1 MSIDQSK
8 IRNFCIIAHID
19 HGKSTLADR
28 IIEKTGTLTSR
39 EMQAQ
44 VLDNM
49 DLERERGIT
58 IKSQAVRIIYQAKDG
73 EEYIFNLID
82 TPGHV
87 DFNYEV
93 SRSLAACD
101 GAILVVDAAQ
111 GVEAQTLA
119 NVYLALDHDLDVL
132 PVINKIDLPS
142 ARPEE
147 VAQEIED
154 VIGIEAMDAPRIS
167 AKTGLNIEEVLEQ
180 IVTKIPAPAGDPKAP
195 LKALIFDALYDS
207 YKGVIVF
214 CRIKEGTVKVGT
226 KIKMM
231 ATGAEDLVT
240 EVGYFGAG
248 QFIPC
253 DELSAGMVGYIT
265 ASIKNVKDTRVG
277 DTITDAAEPIT
288 PEKQAEIERWLASQ
302 PKHQP
307 ADSVTEK
314 RSNLLIV
321 FAESLESWVLEKKV
335 DGKEITPCLNRL
347 LKEKST
353 LYAPNVLTQVK
364 GGRSIDAQLMICSG
378 LLPLMSGT
386 YSSLYYDNTFY
397 TLQKAMRWLK
407 HSRSYLLTIDKV
419 STWNQGAV
427 ARSFG
432 TDTIISYHDFKMTEA
447 FGTHKRIG
455 DASFFKQCREKIE
468 RGEVWKPGE
477 SVYMQFVTYSGHAPF
492 KLPNH
497 LRTITFP
504 ASIPEKAADYMTTAH
519 YTDKA
524 IGDFV
529 AYLKTLPQYK
539 ETIVVIV
546 GDHEGLASYRQELVG
561 NPACRG
567 LVSDKQLTPFIV
579 LNSPVGMRYDKF
591 MGQIDI
597 YPTLLNLMQLDAYR
611 WHGLGQSILDP
622 RKQGVAVGSV
632 MNVEGTGS
640 DKEVERLKEAHTVS
654 DYMLRYDW
662 LKRLD

>member
-1 MSIDQSK
+1 MRQQLWDKTAIIFAVGIFLTFVAFDVIWCMDTTFASFSFFETYATK
-8 IRNFCIIAHID
+8 IIA
-19 HGKSTLADR
+19 TLALA
-28 IIEKTGTLTSR
+28 GVYALTR
-39 EMQAQ
+39 CRWAQ
-44 VLDNM
+44 
-49 DLERERGIT
+49 I
-58 IKSQAVRIIYQAKDG
+58 
-73 EEYIFNLID
+73 
-82 TPGHV
+82 
-87 DFNYEV
+87 
-93 SRSLAACD
+93 
-101 GAILVVDAAQ
+101 VVM
-111 GVEAQTLA
+111 
-119 NVYLALDHDLDVL
+119 ALLDVL
-132 PVINKIDLPS
+132 LVANLMYFRTYYSAIPASSYLEAGNLADFKASVTDSLRWADIVLPLITIATAVMAFRYKTTKRQPLTAVLKWWAAPLAGFALLLTGVNLCKGGFHKSLRSVRQS
-142 ARPEE
+142 AYLCS
-147 VAQEIED
+147 A
-154 VIGIEAMDAPRIS
+154 DAP
-167 AKTGLNIEEVLEQ
+167 
-180 IVTKIPAPAGDPKAP
+180 
-195 LKALIFDALYDS
+195 IFSVFGCIWYD
-207 YKGVIVF
+207 
-214 CRIKEGTVKVGT
+214 
-226 KIKMM
+226 
-231 ATGAEDLVT
+231 
-240 EVGYFGAG
+240 
-248 QFIPC
+248 
-253 DELSAGMVGYIT
+253 
-265 ASIKNVKDTRVG
+265 
-277 DTITDAAEPIT
+277 ITDAAEPIT
-288 PEKQAEIERWLASQ
+288 PEKQAEIERWLTSQ
-302 PKHQP
+302 PEHQP

-397 TLQKAMRWLK
+397 TLQKAMRGLK

-455 DASFFKQCREKIE
+455 DASFFQQCREKIE
-468 RGEVWKPGE
+468 RGEVWKLGE

-492 KLPNH
+492 KLPDH

>member
-1 MSIDQSK
+1 MRQQLWDKTAIIFAVGIFLTFVAFDVIWCMDTTFASFSFFETYATK
-8 IRNFCIIAHID
+8 IIA
-19 HGKSTLADR
+19 TLALA
-28 IIEKTGTLTSR
+28 GVYALTR
-39 EMQAQ
+39 CRWAQ
-44 VLDNM
+44 
-49 DLERERGIT
+49 I
-58 IKSQAVRIIYQAKDG
+58 
-73 EEYIFNLID
+73 
-82 TPGHV
+82 
-87 DFNYEV
+87 
-93 SRSLAACD
+93 
-101 GAILVVDAAQ
+101 VVM
-111 GVEAQTLA
+111 
-119 NVYLALDHDLDVL
+119 ALLDVL
-132 PVINKIDLPS
+132 LVANLMYFRTYYSAIPASSYLEAGNLADFKASVTDSLRWADIVLPLITIATAVMAFRYKTTKRQPLTAVLKWWAAPLAGFALLLTGINLCKGGFHKSLRSVRQS
-142 ARPEE
+142 AYLCS
-147 VAQEIED
+147 A
-154 VIGIEAMDAPRIS
+154 DAP
-167 AKTGLNIEEVLEQ
+167 
-180 IVTKIPAPAGDPKAP
+180 
-195 LKALIFDALYDS
+195 IFSVFGCIWYD
-207 YKGVIVF
+207 
-214 CRIKEGTVKVGT
+214 
-226 KIKMM
+226 
-231 ATGAEDLVT
+231 
-240 EVGYFGAG
+240 
-248 QFIPC
+248 
-253 DELSAGMVGYIT
+253 
-265 ASIKNVKDTRVG
+265 
-277 DTITDAAEPIT
+277 ITDAAEPIT

-335 DGKEITPCLNRL
+335 DGNEITPCLNRL

-364 GGRSIDAQLMICSG
+364 GGCSIDAQLMICSG

-397 TLQKAMRWLK
+397 TLQKAMRGLK

-455 DASFFKQCREKIE
+455 DASFFQQCREKIE

-492 KLPNH
+492 KLPDH

>member
-1 MSIDQSK
+1 MRQQLWDKTAIIFAVGIFLTFVAFDVIWCMDTTFASFSFFETYATK
-8 IRNFCIIAHID
+8 IIA
-19 HGKSTLADR
+19 TLALV
-28 IIEKTGTLTSR
+28 GVYVLTRSR
-39 EMQAQ
+39 WAQ
-44 VLDNM
+44 
-49 DLERERGIT
+49 I
-58 IKSQAVRIIYQAKDG
+58 
-73 EEYIFNLID
+73 
-82 TPGHV
+82 
-87 DFNYEV
+87 
-93 SRSLAACD
+93 
-101 GAILVVDAAQ
+101 VVM
-111 GVEAQTLA
+111 
-119 NVYLALDHDLDVL
+119 ALLDVL
-132 PVINKIDLPS
+132 LVANLMYFRTYYS
-142 ARPEE
+142 AIP
-147 VAQEIED
+147 ASSYL
-154 VIGIEAMDAPRIS
+154 EAGNLADFKASVTDSLRWADIVLLLISIATAVMAFRYKTTKRQPLTAVLKWWAAPLAGFALLLTGVNLCKGGFHKSLRSVRQSAYLCSADAP
-167 AKTGLNIEEVLEQ
+167 
-180 IVTKIPAPAGDPKAP
+180 
-195 LKALIFDALYDS
+195 IFSVFGCIWYD
-207 YKGVIVF
+207 
-214 CRIKEGTVKVGT
+214 
-226 KIKMM
+226 
-231 ATGAEDLVT
+231 
-240 EVGYFGAG
+240 
-248 QFIPC
+248 
-253 DELSAGMVGYIT
+253 
-265 ASIKNVKDTRVG
+265 
-277 DTITDAAEPIT
+277 ITDAAEPIT

-321 FAESLESWVLEKKV
+321 FAESLESWVLEKEV

-397 TLQKAMRWLK
+397 TLQKAMRGLK

-455 DASFFKQCREKIE
+455 DASFFQQCREKIE

-492 KLPNH
+492 KLPDH

-591 MGQIDI
+591 LGQIDI
-597 YPTLLNLMQLDAYR
+597 YPTLLDLMQLDAYR

>member
-1 MSIDQSK
+1 MRQQLWDKTAIIFAVGIFLTFVAFDVIWCMDTTFASFSFFETYATK
-8 IRNFCIIAHID
+8 IIA
-19 HGKSTLADR
+19 TLALA
-28 IIEKTGTLTSR
+28 GVYALTR
-39 EMQAQ
+39 CRWAQ
-44 VLDNM
+44 
-49 DLERERGIT
+49 I
-58 IKSQAVRIIYQAKDG
+58 
-73 EEYIFNLID
+73 
-82 TPGHV
+82 
-87 DFNYEV
+87 
-93 SRSLAACD
+93 
-101 GAILVVDAAQ
+101 VVM
-111 GVEAQTLA
+111 
-119 NVYLALDHDLDVL
+119 ALLDVL
-132 PVINKIDLPS
+132 MVANLMYFRTYYSAIPASSYLEAGNLADFKASVTDSLRWADIVLPLITIATAVIAFRYKTTKRQPLTAVLKWWAAPLAGFALLLTGVNLCKGGFHKSLRSVRQS
-142 ARPEE
+142 AYLCS
-147 VAQEIED
+147 A
-154 VIGIEAMDAPRIS
+154 DAP
-167 AKTGLNIEEVLEQ
+167 
-180 IVTKIPAPAGDPKAP
+180 
-195 LKALIFDALYDS
+195 IFSIFGCIWYD
-207 YKGVIVF
+207 
-214 CRIKEGTVKVGT
+214 
-226 KIKMM
+226 
-231 ATGAEDLVT
+231 
-240 EVGYFGAG
+240 
-248 QFIPC
+248 
-253 DELSAGMVGYIT
+253 
-265 ASIKNVKDTRVG
+265 
-277 DTITDAAEPIT
+277 ITDAAEPIT

-321 FAESLESWVLEKKV
+321 FAESLESWVLEKEV

-397 TLQKAMRWLK
+397 TLQKAMRGLK

-455 DASFFKQCREKIE
+455 DASFFQQCREKIE

-492 KLPNH
+492 KLPDH
-497 LRTITFP
+497 LRSITFP

>member
-1 MSIDQSK
+1 MRQQLWDKTAIIFAVGIFLTFVAFDVIWCMDTTFASFSFFETYATK
-8 IRNFCIIAHID
+8 IIA
-19 HGKSTLADR
+19 TLALA
-28 IIEKTGTLTSR
+28 GVYALTR
-39 EMQAQ
+39 CRWAQ
-44 VLDNM
+44 
-49 DLERERGIT
+49 I
-58 IKSQAVRIIYQAKDG
+58 
-73 EEYIFNLID
+73 
-82 TPGHV
+82 
-87 DFNYEV
+87 
-93 SRSLAACD
+93 
-101 GAILVVDAAQ
+101 VVM
-111 GVEAQTLA
+111 
-119 NVYLALDHDLDVL
+119 ALLDVL
-132 PVINKIDLPS
+132 LVANLMYFRTYYS
-142 ARPEE
+142 AIP
-147 VAQEIED
+147 ASSYL
-154 VIGIEAMDAPRIS
+154 EAGNLADFKASVTDSLRWADIVLSLITIATAVMAFRYKTTKRQPLTAVLKWWAAPLAGFALLLTGVNLCKGGFHKSLRSVRQSAYLCSADAP
-167 AKTGLNIEEVLEQ
+167 
-180 IVTKIPAPAGDPKAP
+180 
-195 LKALIFDALYDS
+195 IFSVFGCIWYD
-207 YKGVIVF
+207 
-214 CRIKEGTVKVGT
+214 
-226 KIKMM
+226 
-231 ATGAEDLVT
+231 
-240 EVGYFGAG
+240 
-248 QFIPC
+248 
-253 DELSAGMVGYIT
+253 
-265 ASIKNVKDTRVG
+265 
-277 DTITDAAEPIT
+277 ITDAAEPIT

-397 TLQKAMRWLK
+397 TLQKAMRGLK

-455 DASFFKQCREKIE
+455 DASFFQQCREKIE

-492 KLPNH
+492 KLPDH
-497 LRTITFP
+497 LRTITLP

-546 GDHEGLASYRQELVG
+546 GDHEGLASYRQELVD

>member
-1 MSIDQSK
+1 MDTTFASFSFFETYATK
-8 IRNFCIIAHID
+8 IIA
-19 HGKSTLADR
+19 TLALA
-28 IIEKTGTLTSR
+28 GVYALTR
-39 EMQAQ
+39 CRWAQ
-44 VLDNM
+44 
-49 DLERERGIT
+49 I
-58 IKSQAVRIIYQAKDG
+58 
-73 EEYIFNLID
+73 
-82 TPGHV
+82 
-87 DFNYEV
+87 
-93 SRSLAACD
+93 
-101 GAILVVDAAQ
+101 VVM
-111 GVEAQTLA
+111 
-119 NVYLALDHDLDVL
+119 ALLDVL
-132 PVINKIDLPS
+132 LVANLMYFRTYYSAIPASSYLEAGNLADFKASVTDSLRWADIVLPLITIATAVMAFRYKTTKRQPLTAVLKWWAAPLAGFALLLTGVNLCKGGFHKSLRSVRQS
-142 ARPEE
+142 AYLCS
-147 VAQEIED
+147 A
-154 VIGIEAMDAPRIS
+154 DAP
-167 AKTGLNIEEVLEQ
+167 
-180 IVTKIPAPAGDPKAP
+180 
-195 LKALIFDALYDS
+195 IFSVFGCIWYD
-207 YKGVIVF
+207 
-214 CRIKEGTVKVGT
+214 
-226 KIKMM
+226 
-231 ATGAEDLVT
+231 
-240 EVGYFGAG
+240 
-248 QFIPC
+248 
-253 DELSAGMVGYIT
+253 
-265 ASIKNVKDTRVG
+265 
-277 DTITDAAEPIT
+277 ITDAAEPIT

-397 TLQKAMRWLK
+397 TLQKAMRGLK

-455 DASFFKQCREKIE
+455 DASFFQQCREKIE

-492 KLPNH
+492 KLPDH

-504 ASIPEKAADYMTTAH
+504 ASIPKKAADYMTTAH

>member
-1 MSIDQSK
+1 MRQQLWDKTSIVFAVGIFLTFVAFDVIWCMDTTFASFSFFETYATK
-8 IRNFCIIAHID
+8 IIA
-19 HGKSTLADR
+19 TLALV
-28 IIEKTGTLTSR
+28 GVYVLTRSR
-39 EMQAQ
+39 WAQ
-44 VLDNM
+44 
-49 DLERERGIT
+49 I
-58 IKSQAVRIIYQAKDG
+58 
-73 EEYIFNLID
+73 
-82 TPGHV
+82 
-87 DFNYEV
+87 
-93 SRSLAACD
+93 
-101 GAILVVDAAQ
+101 VVM
-111 GVEAQTLA
+111 
-119 NVYLALDHDLDVL
+119 ALLDVL
-132 PVINKIDLPS
+132 LVANLMYFRTYYSAIPASSYLEAGNLADFKASVTDSLRWADIVLPLMAFRSKATKRQPLAAVLKWWAAPLAGFALLLTGVNLCKGGFHKSLRSVRQS
-142 ARPEE
+142 AYLCS
-147 VAQEIED
+147 A
-154 VIGIEAMDAPRIS
+154 DAP
-167 AKTGLNIEEVLEQ
+167 
-180 IVTKIPAPAGDPKAP
+180 
-195 LKALIFDALYDS
+195 IFSVFGCIWYD
-207 YKGVIVF
+207 
-214 CRIKEGTVKVGT
+214 
-226 KIKMM
+226 
-231 ATGAEDLVT
+231 
-240 EVGYFGAG
+240 
-248 QFIPC
+248 
-253 DELSAGMVGYIT
+253 
-265 ASIKNVKDTRVG
+265 
-277 DTITDAAEPIT
+277 ITDAAEPIT
-288 PEKQAEIERWLASQ
+288 PEKQAEIEQWLASQ

-321 FAESLESWVLEKKV
+321 FAESLESWVLEKEV

-397 TLQKAMRWLK
+397 TLQKAMRGLK

-455 DASFFKQCREKIE
+455 DASFFQQCREKIE

-492 KLPNH
+492 KLPDH

-597 YPTLLNLMQLDAYR
+597 YPTLLNLMQLDTYR
-611 WHGLGQSILDP
+611 WHGLGQSILDQ

>member
-1 MSIDQSK
+1 MRQQLWDKTAIIFAVGIFLTFVAFDVIWCMDTTFASFSFFETYATK
-8 IRNFCIIAHID
+8 IIA
-19 HGKSTLADR
+19 TLALA
-28 IIEKTGTLTSR
+28 GVYALTR
-39 EMQAQ
+39 CRWAQ
-44 VLDNM
+44 
-49 DLERERGIT
+49 I
-58 IKSQAVRIIYQAKDG
+58 
-73 EEYIFNLID
+73 
-82 TPGHV
+82 
-87 DFNYEV
+87 
-93 SRSLAACD
+93 
-101 GAILVVDAAQ
+101 VVM
-111 GVEAQTLA
+111 
-119 NVYLALDHDLDVL
+119 ALLDVL
-132 PVINKIDLPS
+132 LVANLMYFRTYYSAIPASSYLEAGNLADFKASVTDSLRWADIVLPLITIATAVMAFRYKTTKRQPLTAVLKWWAAPLAGFALLLTGVNLCKGGFHKSLHSVRQS
-142 ARPEE
+142 AYLCS
-147 VAQEIED
+147 A
-154 VIGIEAMDAPRIS
+154 DAP
-167 AKTGLNIEEVLEQ
+167 
-180 IVTKIPAPAGDPKAP
+180 
-195 LKALIFDALYDS
+195 IFSVFGCIWYD
-207 YKGVIVF
+207 
-214 CRIKEGTVKVGT
+214 
-226 KIKMM
+226 
-231 ATGAEDLVT
+231 
-240 EVGYFGAG
+240 
-248 QFIPC
+248 
-253 DELSAGMVGYIT
+253 
-265 ASIKNVKDTRVG
+265 
-277 DTITDAAEPIT
+277 ITDAAEPIT
-288 PEKQAEIERWLASQ
+288 PEKQAEIERWMASQ

-397 TLQKAMRWLK
+397 TLQKAMRGLK

-455 DASFFKQCREKIE
+455 DASFFQQCREKIE

-492 KLPNH
+492 KLPDH

>member
-1 MSIDQSK
+1 MRQQLWDKTAIIFAVGIFLTFVAFDVIWCMDTTFASFSFFETYATK
-8 IRNFCIIAHID
+8 IIA
-19 HGKSTLADR
+19 TLALA
-28 IIEKTGTLTSR
+28 GVYALTR
-39 EMQAQ
+39 CRWAQ
-44 VLDNM
+44 
-49 DLERERGIT
+49 I
-58 IKSQAVRIIYQAKDG
+58 
-73 EEYIFNLID
+73 
-82 TPGHV
+82 
-87 DFNYEV
+87 
-93 SRSLAACD
+93 
-101 GAILVVDAAQ
+101 VVM
-111 GVEAQTLA
+111 
-119 NVYLALDHDLDVL
+119 ALLDVL
-132 PVINKIDLPS
+132 LVANLMYFRTYYSAIPASSYLEAGNLADFKASVTDSLRWADIVLPLITIATAVTAFRSKTTKRQPLTAVLKWWAAPLAGFALLLTGVNLCKGGFHKSLRSVRQS
-142 ARPEE
+142 AYLCS
-147 VAQEIED
+147 A
-154 VIGIEAMDAPRIS
+154 DAP
-167 AKTGLNIEEVLEQ
+167 
-180 IVTKIPAPAGDPKAP
+180 
-195 LKALIFDALYDS
+195 IFSVFGCIWYD
-207 YKGVIVF
+207 
-214 CRIKEGTVKVGT
+214 
-226 KIKMM
+226 
-231 ATGAEDLVT
+231 
-240 EVGYFGAG
+240 
-248 QFIPC
+248 
-253 DELSAGMVGYIT
+253 
-265 ASIKNVKDTRVG
+265 
-277 DTITDAAEPIT
+277 ITDAAEPIT

-397 TLQKAMRWLK
+397 TLQKAMRGLK

-455 DASFFKQCREKIE
+455 DASFFQQCREKIE

-492 KLPNH
+492 KLPDH

>member
-1 MSIDQSK
+1 MRQQLWDKTAIIFAVGIFLTFVAFDVIWCMDTTFASFSFFETYATK
-8 IRNFCIIAHID
+8 IIA
-19 HGKSTLADR
+19 TLALA
-28 IIEKTGTLTSR
+28 GVYALTR
-39 EMQAQ
+39 CRWAQ
-44 VLDNM
+44 
-49 DLERERGIT
+49 I
-58 IKSQAVRIIYQAKDG
+58 
-73 EEYIFNLID
+73 
-82 TPGHV
+82 
-87 DFNYEV
+87 
-93 SRSLAACD
+93 
-101 GAILVVDAAQ
+101 VVM
-111 GVEAQTLA
+111 
-119 NVYLALDHDLDVL
+119 ALLDVL
-132 PVINKIDLPS
+132 LVANLMYFRTYYSAIPASSYLEAGNLADFKASVTDSLRWADIVLPLITIATAVMAFRYKTTKRQPLTAVLKWWAAPLAGFALLLTGVNLCKGGFHKSLRSVRQS
-142 ARPEE
+142 AYLCS
-147 VAQEIED
+147 A
-154 VIGIEAMDAPRIS
+154 DAP
-167 AKTGLNIEEVLEQ
+167 
-180 IVTKIPAPAGDPKAP
+180 
-195 LKALIFDALYDS
+195 IFSVFGCIWYD
-207 YKGVIVF
+207 
-214 CRIKEGTVKVGT
+214 
-226 KIKMM
+226 
-231 ATGAEDLVT
+231 
-240 EVGYFGAG
+240 
-248 QFIPC
+248 
-253 DELSAGMVGYIT
+253 
-265 ASIKNVKDTRVG
+265 
-277 DTITDAAEPIT
+277 ITDAAEPIT
-288 PEKQAEIERWLASQ
+288 PEKQVEIERWLASQ

-321 FAESLESWVLEKKV
+321 FAESLESWVLDKKV

-397 TLQKAMRWLK
+397 TLQKAMRGLK

-455 DASFFKQCREKIE
+455 DASFFQQCREKIE

-492 KLPNH
+492 KLPDH

-546 GDHEGLASYRQELVG
+546 GDHEGLASFRQELVG

-640 DKEVERLKEAHTVS
+640 DKEVERLKEAHSVS

>member
-1 MSIDQSK
+1 MRQQLWDKTAIIFAVGIFLTFVAFDVIWCMDTTFASFSFFETYATK
-8 IRNFCIIAHID
+8 IIA
-19 HGKSTLADR
+19 TLALA
-28 IIEKTGTLTSR
+28 GVYALTR
-39 EMQAQ
+39 CRWAQ
-44 VLDNM
+44 
-49 DLERERGIT
+49 I
-58 IKSQAVRIIYQAKDG
+58 
-73 EEYIFNLID
+73 
-82 TPGHV
+82 
-87 DFNYEV
+87 
-93 SRSLAACD
+93 
-101 GAILVVDAAQ
+101 VVM
-111 GVEAQTLA
+111 
-119 NVYLALDHDLDVL
+119 ALLDVL
-132 PVINKIDLPS
+132 LVANLMYFRTYYSAIPASSYLEAGNLADFKASVTDSLRWADIVLPLITIATAVMAFRYKTTKRQPLTAVLKWWAAPLAGFALLLTGVNLCKGGFHKSLRSVRQS
-142 ARPEE
+142 AYLCS
-147 VAQEIED
+147 A
-154 VIGIEAMDAPRIS
+154 DAP
-167 AKTGLNIEEVLEQ
+167 
-180 IVTKIPAPAGDPKAP
+180 
-195 LKALIFDALYDS
+195 IFSVFGCIWYD
-207 YKGVIVF
+207 
-214 CRIKEGTVKVGT
+214 
-226 KIKMM
+226 
-231 ATGAEDLVT
+231 
-240 EVGYFGAG
+240 
-248 QFIPC
+248 
-253 DELSAGMVGYIT
+253 
-265 ASIKNVKDTRVG
+265 
-277 DTITDAAEPIT
+277 ITDAAEPIT

-307 ADSVTEK
+307 ANSVTEK

-397 TLQKAMRWLK
+397 TLQKAMRGLK

-455 DASFFKQCREKIE
+455 DASFFQQCREKIE

-492 KLPNH
+492 KLPDH

-567 LVSDKQLTPFIV
+567 LMSDKQLTPFIV

>member
-1 MSIDQSK
+1 MRQQLWDKTSIVFAVGIFLTFVAFDVIWCMDTTFASFSFFETYATK
-8 IRNFCIIAHID
+8 IIA
-19 HGKSTLADR
+19 TLALA
-28 IIEKTGTLTSR
+28 GVYALTR
-39 EMQAQ
+39 CRWAQ
-44 VLDNM
+44 
-49 DLERERGIT
+49 I
-58 IKSQAVRIIYQAKDG
+58 
-73 EEYIFNLID
+73 
-82 TPGHV
+82 
-87 DFNYEV
+87 
-93 SRSLAACD
+93 
-101 GAILVVDAAQ
+101 VVM
-111 GVEAQTLA
+111 
-119 NVYLALDHDLDVL
+119 ALLDVL
-132 PVINKIDLPS
+132 LVANLMYFRTYYS
-142 ARPEE
+142 AIP
-147 VAQEIED
+147 ASSYL
-154 VIGIEAMDAPRIS
+154 EAGNLADFKASVTDSLRWADIVLLLISIATAVMAFRYKTTKRQPLTAVLKWWAAPLAGFALLLTGVNLCKGGFHKSLRSVRQSAYLCSADAP
-167 AKTGLNIEEVLEQ
+167 
-180 IVTKIPAPAGDPKAP
+180 
-195 LKALIFDALYDS
+195 IFSVFGCIWYD
-207 YKGVIVF
+207 
-214 CRIKEGTVKVGT
+214 
-226 KIKMM
+226 
-231 ATGAEDLVT
+231 
-240 EVGYFGAG
+240 
-248 QFIPC
+248 
-253 DELSAGMVGYIT
+253 
-265 ASIKNVKDTRVG
+265 
-277 DTITDAAEPIT
+277 ITDAAEPIT

-397 TLQKAMRWLK
+397 TLQKAMRGLK

-455 DASFFKQCREKIE
+455 DASFFQQCREKIE

-492 KLPNH
+492 KLPDH

-561 NPACRG
+561 NPACHG

-640 DKEVERLKEAHTVS
+640 DKEVERLKEAHSVS

>member
-1 MSIDQSK
+1 MRQQLWDKTAIIFAVGIFLTFVAFDVIWCMDTTFASFSFFETYATK
-8 IRNFCIIAHID
+8 IIA
-19 HGKSTLADR
+19 TLALA
-28 IIEKTGTLTSR
+28 GVYALTR
-39 EMQAQ
+39 CRWAQ
-44 VLDNM
+44 
-49 DLERERGIT
+49 I
-58 IKSQAVRIIYQAKDG
+58 
-73 EEYIFNLID
+73 
-82 TPGHV
+82 
-87 DFNYEV
+87 
-93 SRSLAACD
+93 
-101 GAILVVDAAQ
+101 VVM
-111 GVEAQTLA
+111 
-119 NVYLALDHDLDVL
+119 ALLDVL
-132 PVINKIDLPS
+132 LVANLMYFRTYYSAIPASSYLEAGNLADFKASVTDSLRWADIVLPLITIATAVMAFRYKTTKRQPLTAVLKWWAAPLAGFALLLTGVNLCKGGFHKSLRSVRQS
-142 ARPEE
+142 AYLCS
-147 VAQEIED
+147 A
-154 VIGIEAMDAPRIS
+154 DAP
-167 AKTGLNIEEVLEQ
+167 
-180 IVTKIPAPAGDPKAP
+180 
-195 LKALIFDALYDS
+195 IFSVFGCIWYD
-207 YKGVIVF
+207 
-214 CRIKEGTVKVGT
+214 
-226 KIKMM
+226 
-231 ATGAEDLVT
+231 
-240 EVGYFGAG
+240 
-248 QFIPC
+248 
-253 DELSAGMVGYIT
+253 
-265 ASIKNVKDTRVG
+265 
-277 DTITDAAEPIT
+277 ITDAAEPIT

-397 TLQKAMRWLK
+397 TLQKAMRGLK

-455 DASFFKQCREKIE
+455 DASFFQQCREKIE

-492 KLPNH
+492 KLPDH

-504 ASIPEKAADYMTTAH
+504 ASIPEKATDYMTTAH

>member
-1 MSIDQSK
+1 MRQQLWDKTAIIFAVGIFLTFVAFDVIWCMDTTFASFSFFETYATK
-8 IRNFCIIAHID
+8 IIA
-19 HGKSTLADR
+19 TLALA
-28 IIEKTGTLTSR
+28 GVYALTR
-39 EMQAQ
+39 CRWAQ
-44 VLDNM
+44 
-49 DLERERGIT
+49 I
-58 IKSQAVRIIYQAKDG
+58 
-73 EEYIFNLID
+73 
-82 TPGHV
+82 
-87 DFNYEV
+87 
-93 SRSLAACD
+93 
-101 GAILVVDAAQ
+101 VVM
-111 GVEAQTLA
+111 
-119 NVYLALDHDLDVL
+119 ALLDVL
-132 PVINKIDLPS
+132 LVANLMYFRTYYSAIPASSYLEAGNLADFKASVTDSLRWADIVLPLITIATAVMAFRYKTTKRQPLTAVLKWWAAPLAGFALLLTGVNLCKGGFHKSLRSVRQS
-142 ARPEE
+142 AYLCS
-147 VAQEIED
+147 A
-154 VIGIEAMDAPRIS
+154 DAP
-167 AKTGLNIEEVLEQ
+167 
-180 IVTKIPAPAGDPKAP
+180 
-195 LKALIFDALYDS
+195 IFSVFGCIWYD
-207 YKGVIVF
+207 
-214 CRIKEGTVKVGT
+214 
-226 KIKMM
+226 
-231 ATGAEDLVT
+231 
-240 EVGYFGAG
+240 
-248 QFIPC
+248 
-253 DELSAGMVGYIT
+253 
-265 ASIKNVKDTRVG
+265 
-277 DTITDAAEPIT
+277 ITDAAEPIT

-307 ADSVTEK
+307 ANSVTEK

-397 TLQKAMRWLK
+397 TLQKAMRGLK

-455 DASFFKQCREKIE
+455 DASFFQQCREKIE

-492 KLPNH
+492 KLPDH

-640 DKEVERLKEAHTVS
+640 DKEVEQLKEAHTVS

>member
-1 MSIDQSK
+1 MRQQLWDKTAITFAVGIFLTFVAFDVIWCMDTTFASFSFFETYATK
-8 IRNFCIIAHID
+8 IIA
-19 HGKSTLADR
+19 TLALA
-28 IIEKTGTLTSR
+28 GVYALTR
-39 EMQAQ
+39 CRWAQ
-44 VLDNM
+44 
-49 DLERERGIT
+49 I
-58 IKSQAVRIIYQAKDG
+58 
-73 EEYIFNLID
+73 
-82 TPGHV
+82 
-87 DFNYEV
+87 
-93 SRSLAACD
+93 
-101 GAILVVDAAQ
+101 VVM
-111 GVEAQTLA
+111 
-119 NVYLALDHDLDVL
+119 ALLDVL
-132 PVINKIDLPS
+132 LVANLMYFRTYYSAIPASSYLEAGNLADFKASVTDSLRWADIVLPLITIATAVMAFRYKTTKRQPLTAVLKWWAAPLAGFALLLTGVNLCKGGFHKSLRSVRQS
-142 ARPEE
+142 AYLCS
-147 VAQEIED
+147 A
-154 VIGIEAMDAPRIS
+154 DAP
-167 AKTGLNIEEVLEQ
+167 
-180 IVTKIPAPAGDPKAP
+180 
-195 LKALIFDALYDS
+195 IFSVFGCIWYD
-207 YKGVIVF
+207 
-214 CRIKEGTVKVGT
+214 
-226 KIKMM
+226 
-231 ATGAEDLVT
+231 
-240 EVGYFGAG
+240 
-248 QFIPC
+248 
-253 DELSAGMVGYIT
+253 
-265 ASIKNVKDTRVG
+265 
-277 DTITDAAEPIT
+277 ITDAAEPIT
-288 PEKQAEIERWLASQ
+288 PEKQVEIERWLASQ

-397 TLQKAMRWLK
+397 TLQKAMRGLK

-455 DASFFKQCREKIE
+455 DASFFQQCREKIE

-492 KLPNH
+492 KLPDH

-546 GDHEGLASYRQELVG
+546 GDHEGLASYRQELVE

>member
-1 MSIDQSK
+1 MRQQLWDKTAIIFAVGIFLTFVAFDVIWCMDTTFASFSFFETYATK
-8 IRNFCIIAHID
+8 IIA
-19 HGKSTLADR
+19 TLALV
-28 IIEKTGTLTSR
+28 GVYVLTRSR
-39 EMQAQ
+39 WAQ
-44 VLDNM
+44 
-49 DLERERGIT
+49 I
-58 IKSQAVRIIYQAKDG
+58 
-73 EEYIFNLID
+73 
-82 TPGHV
+82 
-87 DFNYEV
+87 
-93 SRSLAACD
+93 
-101 GAILVVDAAQ
+101 VVM
-111 GVEAQTLA
+111 
-119 NVYLALDHDLDVL
+119 ALLDVL
-132 PVINKIDLPS
+132 LVANLMYFRTYYS
-142 ARPEE
+142 AIP
-147 VAQEIED
+147 ASSYL
-154 VIGIEAMDAPRIS
+154 EAGNLADFKASVTDSLRWADIVLLLISIATAVMAFRYKTTKRQPLTAVLKWWAAPLAGFALLLTGVNLCKGGFHKSLRSVRQSAYLCSADAP
-167 AKTGLNIEEVLEQ
+167 
-180 IVTKIPAPAGDPKAP
+180 
-195 LKALIFDALYDS
+195 IFSVFGCIWYD
-207 YKGVIVF
+207 
-214 CRIKEGTVKVGT
+214 
-226 KIKMM
+226 
-231 ATGAEDLVT
+231 
-240 EVGYFGAG
+240 
-248 QFIPC
+248 
-253 DELSAGMVGYIT
+253 
-265 ASIKNVKDTRVG
+265 
-277 DTITDAAEPIT
+277 ITDAAEPIT

-397 TLQKAMRWLK
+397 TLQKAMRGLK

-455 DASFFKQCREKIE
+455 DASFFQQCREKIE

>member
-1 MSIDQSK
+1 MRQQLWDKTAIIFAVGIFLTFVAFDVIWCMDTTFASFSFFETYATK
-8 IRNFCIIAHID
+8 IIA
-19 HGKSTLADR
+19 TLALA
-28 IIEKTGTLTSR
+28 GVYALTR
-39 EMQAQ
+39 CRWAQ
-44 VLDNM
+44 
-49 DLERERGIT
+49 I
-58 IKSQAVRIIYQAKDG
+58 
-73 EEYIFNLID
+73 
-82 TPGHV
+82 
-87 DFNYEV
+87 
-93 SRSLAACD
+93 
-101 GAILVVDAAQ
+101 VVM
-111 GVEAQTLA
+111 
-119 NVYLALDHDLDVL
+119 ALLDVL
-132 PVINKIDLPS
+132 LVANLMYFRTYYSAIPASSYLEAGNLADFKASVTDSLRWADIVLPLITIATAVMAFRYKTTKRQPLTAVLKWWAAPLAGFALLLTGVNLCKGGFHKSLRSVRQS
-142 ARPEE
+142 AYLCS
-147 VAQEIED
+147 A
-154 VIGIEAMDAPRIS
+154 DAP
-167 AKTGLNIEEVLEQ
+167 
-180 IVTKIPAPAGDPKAP
+180 
-195 LKALIFDALYDS
+195 IFSVFGCIWYD
-207 YKGVIVF
+207 
-214 CRIKEGTVKVGT
+214 
-226 KIKMM
+226 
-231 ATGAEDLVT
+231 
-240 EVGYFGAG
+240 
-248 QFIPC
+248 
-253 DELSAGMVGYIT
+253 
-265 ASIKNVKDTRVG
+265 
-277 DTITDAAEPIT
+277 ITDAAEPIT

-397 TLQKAMRWLK
+397 TLQKAMRGLK

-455 DASFFKQCREKIE
+455 DASFFQQCREKIE

-492 KLPNH
+492 KLPDH

>member
-1 MSIDQSK
+1 MRQQLWDKTAIIFAVGIFLTFVAFDVIWCMDTTFASFSFFETYATK
-8 IRNFCIIAHID
+8 IIA
-19 HGKSTLADR
+19 TLALA
-28 IIEKTGTLTSR
+28 GVYALTR
-39 EMQAQ
+39 CRWAQ
-44 VLDNM
+44 IVVMALLDALLVANLMYFRTYYSAIPASSYLEAGNLADFKASVTDSLRWADIVLP
-49 DLERERGIT
+49 LIT
-58 IKSQAVRIIYQAKDG
+58 IATAVMAFRYKTTKRQPLTAVLKWWAAPLAGFALLLTGVNLCKGGFHKSLRSVRQSA
-73 EEYIFNLID
+73 
-82 TPGHV
+82 
-87 DFNYEV
+87 
-93 SRSLAACD
+93 
-101 GAILVVDAAQ
+101 
-111 GVEAQTLA
+111 
-119 NVYLALDHDLDVL
+119 YLC
-132 PVINKIDLPS
+132 S
-142 ARPEE
+142 A
-147 VAQEIED
+147 
-154 VIGIEAMDAPRIS
+154 DAP
-167 AKTGLNIEEVLEQ
+167 
-180 IVTKIPAPAGDPKAP
+180 
-195 LKALIFDALYDS
+195 IFSVFGCIWYD
-207 YKGVIVF
+207 
-214 CRIKEGTVKVGT
+214 
-226 KIKMM
+226 
-231 ATGAEDLVT
+231 
-240 EVGYFGAG
+240 
-248 QFIPC
+248 
-253 DELSAGMVGYIT
+253 
-265 ASIKNVKDTRVG
+265 
-277 DTITDAAEPIT
+277 ITDAAEPIT

-397 TLQKAMRWLK
+397 TLQKAMRGLK

-455 DASFFKQCREKIE
+455 DASFFQQCREKIE

-492 KLPNH
+492 KLPDH

>member
-1 MSIDQSK
+1 MRQQLWDKTAIVFAVGIFLTFVAFDVIWCMDTTFASFSFFETYATK
-8 IRNFCIIAHID
+8 IIA
-19 HGKSTLADR
+19 TLALA
-28 IIEKTGTLTSR
+28 GVYALTR
-39 EMQAQ
+39 CRWAQ
-44 VLDNM
+44 
-49 DLERERGIT
+49 I
-58 IKSQAVRIIYQAKDG
+58 
-73 EEYIFNLID
+73 
-82 TPGHV
+82 
-87 DFNYEV
+87 
-93 SRSLAACD
+93 
-101 GAILVVDAAQ
+101 VVM
-111 GVEAQTLA
+111 
-119 NVYLALDHDLDVL
+119 ALLDVL
-132 PVINKIDLPS
+132 LVANLMYFRTYCSAIPASSYLEAGNLADFKASVTDSLRWADIVLPLITIATAVMAFRSKTTKRQPLTAVLKWWAAPLAGFALLLTGVNLCKGGFHKSLRSVRQS
-142 ARPEE
+142 AYLCS
-147 VAQEIED
+147 A
-154 VIGIEAMDAPRIS
+154 DAP
-167 AKTGLNIEEVLEQ
+167 
-180 IVTKIPAPAGDPKAP
+180 
-195 LKALIFDALYDS
+195 IFSVFGCIWYD
-207 YKGVIVF
+207 
-214 CRIKEGTVKVGT
+214 
-226 KIKMM
+226 
-231 ATGAEDLVT
+231 
-240 EVGYFGAG
+240 
-248 QFIPC
+248 
-253 DELSAGMVGYIT
+253 
-265 ASIKNVKDTRVG
+265 
-277 DTITDAAEPIT
+277 ITDAAEPIT

-397 TLQKAMRWLK
+397 TLQKAMRGLK

-455 DASFFKQCREKIE
+455 DASFFQQCREKIE

-492 KLPNH
+492 KLPDH

>member
-1 MSIDQSK
+1 MDTTFASFSFFETYATK
-8 IRNFCIIAHID
+8 IIA
-19 HGKSTLADR
+19 TLALA
-28 IIEKTGTLTSR
+28 GVYALTR
-39 EMQAQ
+39 CRWAQ
-44 VLDNM
+44 
-49 DLERERGIT
+49 I
-58 IKSQAVRIIYQAKDG
+58 
-73 EEYIFNLID
+73 
-82 TPGHV
+82 
-87 DFNYEV
+87 
-93 SRSLAACD
+93 
-101 GAILVVDAAQ
+101 VVM
-111 GVEAQTLA
+111 
-119 NVYLALDHDLDVL
+119 ALLDVL
-132 PVINKIDLPS
+132 LVANLMYFRTYYS
-142 ARPEE
+142 AIP
-147 VAQEIED
+147 ASSYL
-154 VIGIEAMDAPRIS
+154 EAGNLADFKASVTDSLRWTDIVLSLITIATAVMAFRYKTTKRQPLTAVLKWWAAPLAGFALLLTGVNLCKGGFHKSLRSVRQSAYLCSADAP
-167 AKTGLNIEEVLEQ
+167 
-180 IVTKIPAPAGDPKAP
+180 
-195 LKALIFDALYDS
+195 IFSVFGCIWYD
-207 YKGVIVF
+207 
-214 CRIKEGTVKVGT
+214 
-226 KIKMM
+226 
-231 ATGAEDLVT
+231 
-240 EVGYFGAG
+240 
-248 QFIPC
+248 
-253 DELSAGMVGYIT
+253 
-265 ASIKNVKDTRVG
+265 
-277 DTITDAAEPIT
+277 ITDAAEPIT

-397 TLQKAMRWLK
+397 TLQKAMRGLK

-455 DASFFKQCREKIE
+455 DASFFQQCREKIE

-492 KLPNH
+492 KLPDH

>member
-1 MSIDQSK
+1 MRQQLWDKTAIIFAVGIFLTFVAFDVIWCMDTTFASFSFFETYATK
-8 IRNFCIIAHID
+8 IIA
-19 HGKSTLADR
+19 TLALA
-28 IIEKTGTLTSR
+28 GVYALTR
-39 EMQAQ
+39 CRWAQ
-44 VLDNM
+44 
-49 DLERERGIT
+49 I
-58 IKSQAVRIIYQAKDG
+58 
-73 EEYIFNLID
+73 
-82 TPGHV
+82 
-87 DFNYEV
+87 
-93 SRSLAACD
+93 
-101 GAILVVDAAQ
+101 VVM
-111 GVEAQTLA
+111 
-119 NVYLALDHDLDVL
+119 ALLDVL
-132 PVINKIDLPS
+132 LVANLMYFRTYYSAIPASSYLEAGNLADFKASVTDSLRWADIVLPLITIATAVMAFRYKTTKRQPLTAVLKWWTAPLAGFALLLTGVNLCKGGFHKSLRSVRQS
-142 ARPEE
+142 AYLCS
-147 VAQEIED
+147 A
-154 VIGIEAMDAPRIS
+154 DAP
-167 AKTGLNIEEVLEQ
+167 
-180 IVTKIPAPAGDPKAP
+180 
-195 LKALIFDALYDS
+195 IFSVFGCIWYD
-207 YKGVIVF
+207 
-214 CRIKEGTVKVGT
+214 
-226 KIKMM
+226 
-231 ATGAEDLVT
+231 
-240 EVGYFGAG
+240 
-248 QFIPC
+248 
-253 DELSAGMVGYIT
+253 
-265 ASIKNVKDTRVG
+265 
-277 DTITDAAEPIT
+277 ITDAAEPIT

-307 ADSVTEK
+307 ANSVTEK

-397 TLQKAMRWLK
+397 TLQKAMRGLK

-455 DASFFKQCREKIE
+455 DASFFQQCREKIE

-492 KLPNH
+492 KLPDH

>member
-1 MSIDQSK
+1 MRQQLWDKTAIIFAVGIFLTFVAFDVIWCMDTTFASFSFFETYATK
-8 IRNFCIIAHID
+8 IIA
-19 HGKSTLADR
+19 TLALA
-28 IIEKTGTLTSR
+28 GVYALTR
-39 EMQAQ
+39 CRWAQ
-44 VLDNM
+44 
-49 DLERERGIT
+49 I
-58 IKSQAVRIIYQAKDG
+58 
-73 EEYIFNLID
+73 
-82 TPGHV
+82 
-87 DFNYEV
+87 
-93 SRSLAACD
+93 
-101 GAILVVDAAQ
+101 VVM
-111 GVEAQTLA
+111 
-119 NVYLALDHDLDVL
+119 ALLDVL
-132 PVINKIDLPS
+132 LVANLMYFRTYYSAIPASSYLEAGNLADFKASVTDSLRWADIVLPLITIATAVMAFRSKTTKRQPLTAVLKWWAAPLAGFALLLTGVNLCKGGFHKSLRSVRQS
-142 ARPEE
+142 AYLCS
-147 VAQEIED
+147 A
-154 VIGIEAMDAPRIS
+154 DAP
-167 AKTGLNIEEVLEQ
+167 
-180 IVTKIPAPAGDPKAP
+180 
-195 LKALIFDALYDS
+195 IFSVFGCIWYD
-207 YKGVIVF
+207 
-214 CRIKEGTVKVGT
+214 
-226 KIKMM
+226 
-231 ATGAEDLVT
+231 
-240 EVGYFGAG
+240 
-248 QFIPC
+248 
-253 DELSAGMVGYIT
+253 
-265 ASIKNVKDTRVG
+265 
-277 DTITDAAEPIT
+277 ITDAAEPIT
-288 PEKQAEIERWLASQ
+288 PEKQAEIERWLTSQ
-302 PKHQP
+302 PEHQP

-397 TLQKAMRWLK
+397 TLQKAMRGLK

-455 DASFFKQCREKIE
+455 DASFFQQCREKIE

-492 KLPNH
+492 KLPDH

>member
-1 MSIDQSK
+1 MRQQLWDKTAIIFAVGIFLTFVAFDVIWCMDTTFASFSFFETYATK
-8 IRNFCIIAHID
+8 IIA
-19 HGKSTLADR
+19 TLALA
-28 IIEKTGTLTSR
+28 GVYALTR
-39 EMQAQ
+39 CRWAQ
-44 VLDNM
+44 
-49 DLERERGIT
+49 I
-58 IKSQAVRIIYQAKDG
+58 
-73 EEYIFNLID
+73 
-82 TPGHV
+82 
-87 DFNYEV
+87 
-93 SRSLAACD
+93 
-101 GAILVVDAAQ
+101 VVM
-111 GVEAQTLA
+111 
-119 NVYLALDHDLDVL
+119 ALLDVL
-132 PVINKIDLPS
+132 LVANLMYFRTYYS
-142 ARPEE
+142 AIP
-147 VAQEIED
+147 ASSYL
-154 VIGIEAMDAPRIS
+154 EAGNLADFKASVTDSLRWADIVMPLITIATAVMAFRYKTTKRQPLTAVLKWWAAPLAGFALLLTGVNLCKGGFHKSLRSVRQSAYLCSADAP
-167 AKTGLNIEEVLEQ
+167 
-180 IVTKIPAPAGDPKAP
+180 
-195 LKALIFDALYDS
+195 IFSVFGCIWYD
-207 YKGVIVF
+207 
-214 CRIKEGTVKVGT
+214 
-226 KIKMM
+226 
-231 ATGAEDLVT
+231 
-240 EVGYFGAG
+240 
-248 QFIPC
+248 
-253 DELSAGMVGYIT
+253 
-265 ASIKNVKDTRVG
+265 
-277 DTITDAAEPIT
+277 ITDAAEPIT

-397 TLQKAMRWLK
+397 TLQKAMRGLK

-455 DASFFKQCREKIE
+455 DASFFQQCREKIE

-492 KLPNH
+492 KLPDH

-632 MNVEGTGS
+632 MNVEGSGS

>member
-1 MSIDQSK
+1 MRQQLWDKTAIIFAVGIFLTFVAFDVIWCMDTTFASFSFFETYATK
-8 IRNFCIIAHID
+8 IIA
-19 HGKSTLADR
+19 TLALV
-28 IIEKTGTLTSR
+28 GVYVLTRSR
-39 EMQAQ
+39 WAQ
-44 VLDNM
+44 
-49 DLERERGIT
+49 I
-58 IKSQAVRIIYQAKDG
+58 
-73 EEYIFNLID
+73 
-82 TPGHV
+82 
-87 DFNYEV
+87 
-93 SRSLAACD
+93 
-101 GAILVVDAAQ
+101 VVM
-111 GVEAQTLA
+111 
-119 NVYLALDHDLDVL
+119 ALLDVL
-132 PVINKIDLPS
+132 LVANLMYFRTYYSAIPASSYLEAGNLADFKASVTDSLRWADIVLPLITIATAVMAFRSKTTKRQPLTAVLKWWAAPLAGFALLLTGVNLCKGGFHKSLRSVRQS
-142 ARPEE
+142 AYLCS
-147 VAQEIED
+147 A
-154 VIGIEAMDAPRIS
+154 DAP
-167 AKTGLNIEEVLEQ
+167 
-180 IVTKIPAPAGDPKAP
+180 
-195 LKALIFDALYDS
+195 IFSVFGCIWYD
-207 YKGVIVF
+207 
-214 CRIKEGTVKVGT
+214 
-226 KIKMM
+226 
-231 ATGAEDLVT
+231 
-240 EVGYFGAG
+240 
-248 QFIPC
+248 
-253 DELSAGMVGYIT
+253 
-265 ASIKNVKDTRVG
+265 
-277 DTITDAAEPIT
+277 ITDAAEPIT

-321 FAESLESWVLEKKV
+321 FAESLESWVLEKEV

-397 TLQKAMRWLK
+397 TLQKAMRGLK

-455 DASFFKQCREKIE
+455 DASFFQQCREKIE

-492 KLPNH
+492 KLPDH

-504 ASIPEKAADYMTTAH
+504 ASIPEKAVDYMTTAH

-567 LVSDKQLTPFIV
+567 LVSDKQFTPFIV

-597 YPTLLNLMQLDAYR
+597 YPTLLDLMQLDAYR

>member
-1 MSIDQSK
+1 MRQQLWDKTAIIFAVGIFLTFVAFDVIWCMDTTFASFSFFETYATK
-8 IRNFCIIAHID
+8 IIA
-19 HGKSTLADR
+19 TLALA
-28 IIEKTGTLTSR
+28 GVYALTR
-39 EMQAQ
+39 CRWAQ
-44 VLDNM
+44 
-49 DLERERGIT
+49 I
-58 IKSQAVRIIYQAKDG
+58 
-73 EEYIFNLID
+73 
-82 TPGHV
+82 
-87 DFNYEV
+87 
-93 SRSLAACD
+93 
-101 GAILVVDAAQ
+101 VVM
-111 GVEAQTLA
+111 
-119 NVYLALDHDLDVL
+119 ALLDVL
-132 PVINKIDLPS
+132 LVANLMYFRTYYSAIPASSYLEAGNLADFKASVTDSLRWADIVLPLITIATAVMAFRYKTTKRQPLTAVLKWWAAPLAGFALLLTGVNLCKGGFHKSLRSVRQS
-142 ARPEE
+142 AYLCS
-147 VAQEIED
+147 A
-154 VIGIEAMDAPRIS
+154 DAP
-167 AKTGLNIEEVLEQ
+167 
-180 IVTKIPAPAGDPKAP
+180 
-195 LKALIFDALYDS
+195 IFSVFGCIWYD
-207 YKGVIVF
+207 
-214 CRIKEGTVKVGT
+214 
-226 KIKMM
+226 
-231 ATGAEDLVT
+231 
-240 EVGYFGAG
+240 
-248 QFIPC
+248 
-253 DELSAGMVGYIT
+253 
-265 ASIKNVKDTRVG
+265 
-277 DTITDAAEPIT
+277 ITDAAEPIT

-397 TLQKAMRWLK
+397 TLQKAMRGLK

-432 TDTIISYHDFKMTEA
+432 TNTIISYHDFKMTEA

-455 DASFFKQCREKIE
+455 DASFFQQCREKIE

-492 KLPNH
+492 KLPDH

>member
-1 MSIDQSK
+1 MRQQLWDKTAIIFAVGIFLTFVAFDVIWCMDTTFASFSFFETYATK
-8 IRNFCIIAHID
+8 IIA
-19 HGKSTLADR
+19 TLVLA
-28 IIEKTGTLTSR
+28 GVYALTR
-39 EMQAQ
+39 CRWAQ
-44 VLDNM
+44 
-49 DLERERGIT
+49 I
-58 IKSQAVRIIYQAKDG
+58 
-73 EEYIFNLID
+73 
-82 TPGHV
+82 
-87 DFNYEV
+87 
-93 SRSLAACD
+93 
-101 GAILVVDAAQ
+101 VVM
-111 GVEAQTLA
+111 
-119 NVYLALDHDLDVL
+119 ALLDVL
-132 PVINKIDLPS
+132 LVANLMYFRTYYSAIPASSYLEAGNLADFKASVTDSLRWADIVLPLITIATAVMAFRYKTTKRQPLTAVLKWWTAPLAGFALLLTGVNLCKGGFHKSLRSVRQS
-142 ARPEE
+142 AYLCS
-147 VAQEIED
+147 A
-154 VIGIEAMDAPRIS
+154 DAP
-167 AKTGLNIEEVLEQ
+167 
-180 IVTKIPAPAGDPKAP
+180 
-195 LKALIFDALYDS
+195 IFSVFGCIWYD
-207 YKGVIVF
+207 
-214 CRIKEGTVKVGT
+214 
-226 KIKMM
+226 
-231 ATGAEDLVT
+231 
-240 EVGYFGAG
+240 
-248 QFIPC
+248 
-253 DELSAGMVGYIT
+253 
-265 ASIKNVKDTRVG
+265 
-277 DTITDAAEPIT
+277 ITDAAEPIT

-321 FAESLESWVLEKKV
+321 FAESLESWVLEKEV

-397 TLQKAMRWLK
+397 TLQKAMRGLK

-455 DASFFKQCREKIE
+455 DASFFQQCREKIE

-492 KLPNH
+492 KLPDH

>member
-1 MSIDQSK
+1 MRQQLWDKTAIIFAVGIFLTFVAFDVIWCMDTTFASFSFFETYATK
-8 IRNFCIIAHID
+8 IIA
-19 HGKSTLADR
+19 TLALA
-28 IIEKTGTLTSR
+28 GVYALTR
-39 EMQAQ
+39 CRWAQ
-44 VLDNM
+44 
-49 DLERERGIT
+49 I
-58 IKSQAVRIIYQAKDG
+58 
-73 EEYIFNLID
+73 
-82 TPGHV
+82 
-87 DFNYEV
+87 
-93 SRSLAACD
+93 
-101 GAILVVDAAQ
+101 VVM
-111 GVEAQTLA
+111 
-119 NVYLALDHDLDVL
+119 ALLDVL
-132 PVINKIDLPS
+132 LVANLMYFRTYYSAIPASSYLEAGNLADFKASVTDSLRWADIVLPLITIATAVMAFRYKTTKRQPLTAVLKWWAAPLAGFALLLTGVNLCKGGFHKSLRSVRQS
-142 ARPEE
+142 AYLCS
-147 VAQEIED
+147 A
-154 VIGIEAMDAPRIS
+154 DAP
-167 AKTGLNIEEVLEQ
+167 
-180 IVTKIPAPAGDPKAP
+180 
-195 LKALIFDALYDS
+195 IFSVFGCIWYD
-207 YKGVIVF
+207 F
-214 CRIKEGTVKVGT
+214 
-226 KIKMM
+226 
-231 ATGAEDLVT
+231 
-240 EVGYFGAG
+240 
-248 QFIPC
+248 
-253 DELSAGMVGYIT
+253 
-265 ASIKNVKDTRVG
+265 
-277 DTITDAAEPIT
+277 TDAAEPIT
-288 PEKQAEIERWLASQ
+288 PEKQTEIERWLASQ

-397 TLQKAMRWLK
+397 TLQKAMRGLK

-455 DASFFKQCREKIE
+455 DASFFQQCREKIE

-492 KLPNH
+492 KLPDH

>member
-1 MSIDQSK
+1 MRQQLWDKTAIIFAVGIFLTFVAFDVIWCMDTTFASFSFFETYATK
-8 IRNFCIIAHID
+8 IIA
-19 HGKSTLADR
+19 TLALA
-28 IIEKTGTLTSR
+28 GVYALTR
-39 EMQAQ
+39 CRWAQ
-44 VLDNM
+44 
-49 DLERERGIT
+49 I
-58 IKSQAVRIIYQAKDG
+58 
-73 EEYIFNLID
+73 
-82 TPGHV
+82 
-87 DFNYEV
+87 
-93 SRSLAACD
+93 
-101 GAILVVDAAQ
+101 VVM
-111 GVEAQTLA
+111 
-119 NVYLALDHDLDVL
+119 ALLDVL
-132 PVINKIDLPS
+132 LVANLMYFRTYYSAIPASSYLEAGNLADFKASVTDSLRWADIVLPLITIATAVMAFRSKTTKRQPLTAVLKWWAAPLAGFALLLTGVNLCKGGFHKSLCSVRQS
-142 ARPEE
+142 AYLCS
-147 VAQEIED
+147 A
-154 VIGIEAMDAPRIS
+154 DAP
-167 AKTGLNIEEVLEQ
+167 
-180 IVTKIPAPAGDPKAP
+180 
-195 LKALIFDALYDS
+195 IFSVFGCIWYD
-207 YKGVIVF
+207 
-214 CRIKEGTVKVGT
+214 
-226 KIKMM
+226 
-231 ATGAEDLVT
+231 
-240 EVGYFGAG
+240 
-248 QFIPC
+248 
-253 DELSAGMVGYIT
+253 
-265 ASIKNVKDTRVG
+265 
-277 DTITDAAEPIT
+277 ITDAAEPIT

-397 TLQKAMRWLK
+397 TLQKAMRGLK

-455 DASFFKQCREKIE
+455 DASFFQQCREKIE

-492 KLPNH
+492 KLPDH

-546 GDHEGLASYRQELVG
+546 GDHEGLASYRQELIG

>member
-1 MSIDQSK
+1 MKQQLWDKTAIIFAVGIFLTFVAFDVIWCMDTTFASFSFFETYATK
-8 IRNFCIIAHID
+8 IIA
-19 HGKSTLADR
+19 TLALA
-28 IIEKTGTLTSR
+28 GVYALTR
-39 EMQAQ
+39 CRWAQ
-44 VLDNM
+44 
-49 DLERERGIT
+49 I
-58 IKSQAVRIIYQAKDG
+58 
-73 EEYIFNLID
+73 
-82 TPGHV
+82 
-87 DFNYEV
+87 
-93 SRSLAACD
+93 
-101 GAILVVDAAQ
+101 VVM
-111 GVEAQTLA
+111 
-119 NVYLALDHDLDVL
+119 ALLDVL
-132 PVINKIDLPS
+132 LVANLMYFRTYYS
-142 ARPEE
+142 AIP
-147 VAQEIED
+147 ASSYL
-154 VIGIEAMDAPRIS
+154 EAGNLADFKASVTDSLRWADIVMPLITIATAVMAFRYKTTKRQPLTAVLKWWAAPLAGFALLLTGVNLCKGGFHKSLRSVRQSAYLCSADAP
-167 AKTGLNIEEVLEQ
+167 
-180 IVTKIPAPAGDPKAP
+180 
-195 LKALIFDALYDS
+195 IFSVFGCIWYD
-207 YKGVIVF
+207 
-214 CRIKEGTVKVGT
+214 
-226 KIKMM
+226 
-231 ATGAEDLVT
+231 
-240 EVGYFGAG
+240 
-248 QFIPC
+248 
-253 DELSAGMVGYIT
+253 
-265 ASIKNVKDTRVG
+265 
-277 DTITDAAEPIT
+277 ITDAAEPIT

-397 TLQKAMRWLK
+397 TLQKAMRGLK

-455 DASFFKQCREKIE
+455 DASFFQQCREKIE

-492 KLPNH
+492 KLPDH

-519 YTDKA
+519 YTDKV

>member
-1 MSIDQSK
+1 MRQQLWDKTAITFAVGIFLTFVAFDVIWCMDTTFASFSFFETYATK
-8 IRNFCIIAHID
+8 IIA
-19 HGKSTLADR
+19 TLALA
-28 IIEKTGTLTSR
+28 GVYALTR
-39 EMQAQ
+39 CRWAQ
-44 VLDNM
+44 
-49 DLERERGIT
+49 I
-58 IKSQAVRIIYQAKDG
+58 
-73 EEYIFNLID
+73 
-82 TPGHV
+82 
-87 DFNYEV
+87 
-93 SRSLAACD
+93 
-101 GAILVVDAAQ
+101 VV
-111 GVEAQTLA
+111 T
-119 NVYLALDHDLDVL
+119 ALLDVL
-132 PVINKIDLPS
+132 LVANLMYFRTYYSAIPASSYLEAGNLADFKASVTDSLRWADIVLPLITIATAVMAFRYKTTKRQPLTAVLKWWAAPLAGFALLLTGVNLCKGGFHKSLRSVRQS
-142 ARPEE
+142 AYLCS
-147 VAQEIED
+147 A
-154 VIGIEAMDAPRIS
+154 DAP
-167 AKTGLNIEEVLEQ
+167 
-180 IVTKIPAPAGDPKAP
+180 
-195 LKALIFDALYDS
+195 IFSVFGCIWYD
-207 YKGVIVF
+207 
-214 CRIKEGTVKVGT
+214 
-226 KIKMM
+226 
-231 ATGAEDLVT
+231 
-240 EVGYFGAG
+240 
-248 QFIPC
+248 
-253 DELSAGMVGYIT
+253 
-265 ASIKNVKDTRVG
+265 
-277 DTITDAAEPIT
+277 ITDAAEPIT
-288 PEKQAEIERWLASQ
+288 PEKQAEIEQWLASQ

-397 TLQKAMRWLK
+397 TLQKAMRGLK

-455 DASFFKQCREKIE
+455 DASFFQQCREKIE

-492 KLPNH
+492 KLPDH

>member
-1 MSIDQSK
+1 MRQQLWDKTAIIFAVGIFLTFVAFDVIWCMDTTFASFSFFETYATK
-8 IRNFCIIAHID
+8 IIA
-19 HGKSTLADR
+19 TLALA
-28 IIEKTGTLTSR
+28 GVYALTR
-39 EMQAQ
+39 CRWAQ
-44 VLDNM
+44 
-49 DLERERGIT
+49 I
-58 IKSQAVRIIYQAKDG
+58 
-73 EEYIFNLID
+73 
-82 TPGHV
+82 
-87 DFNYEV
+87 
-93 SRSLAACD
+93 
-101 GAILVVDAAQ
+101 VVM
-111 GVEAQTLA
+111 
-119 NVYLALDHDLDVL
+119 ALLDVL
-132 PVINKIDLPS
+132 LVANLMYFRTYYSAIPASSYLEAGNLADFKASVTDSLRWADIVLPLITIATAVMAFRYKTTKRQPLTAVLKWWAAPLAGFALLLTGVNLCKGGFHKSLRSVRQS
-142 ARPEE
+142 AYLCS
-147 VAQEIED
+147 A
-154 VIGIEAMDAPRIS
+154 DAP
-167 AKTGLNIEEVLEQ
+167 
-180 IVTKIPAPAGDPKAP
+180 
-195 LKALIFDALYDS
+195 IFSVFGCIWYD
-207 YKGVIVF
+207 
-214 CRIKEGTVKVGT
+214 
-226 KIKMM
+226 
-231 ATGAEDLVT
+231 
-240 EVGYFGAG
+240 
-248 QFIPC
+248 
-253 DELSAGMVGYIT
+253 
-265 ASIKNVKDTRVG
+265 
-277 DTITDAAEPIT
+277 ITDAAEPIT

-335 DGKEITPCLNRL
+335 DGKEITPCLNSL

-397 TLQKAMRWLK
+397 TLQKAMRGLK

-455 DASFFKQCREKIE
+455 DASFFQQCREKIE

-492 KLPNH
+492 KLPDH

-640 DKEVERLKEAHTVS
+640 DKEVERLREAHTVS

>member
-1 MSIDQSK
+1 MRQQLWDKTAIIFAVGIFLTFVAFDVIWCMDTTFASFSFFETYATK
-8 IRNFCIIAHID
+8 IIA
-19 HGKSTLADR
+19 TLALA
-28 IIEKTGTLTSR
+28 GVYALTR
-39 EMQAQ
+39 CRWAQ
-44 VLDNM
+44 
-49 DLERERGIT
+49 I
-58 IKSQAVRIIYQAKDG
+58 
-73 EEYIFNLID
+73 
-82 TPGHV
+82 
-87 DFNYEV
+87 
-93 SRSLAACD
+93 
-101 GAILVVDAAQ
+101 VVM
-111 GVEAQTLA
+111 
-119 NVYLALDHDLDVL
+119 ALLDVL
-132 PVINKIDLPS
+132 LVANLMYFRTYYSAIPASSYLEAGNLADFKASVTDSLRWADIVLPLITIATAVIAFRYKTTKRQPLTAVLKWWAAPLAGFALLLTGVNLCKGGFHKSLRSVRQS
-142 ARPEE
+142 AYLCS
-147 VAQEIED
+147 A
-154 VIGIEAMDAPRIS
+154 DAP
-167 AKTGLNIEEVLEQ
+167 
-180 IVTKIPAPAGDPKAP
+180 
-195 LKALIFDALYDS
+195 IFSVFGCIWYD
-207 YKGVIVF
+207 
-214 CRIKEGTVKVGT
+214 
-226 KIKMM
+226 
-231 ATGAEDLVT
+231 
-240 EVGYFGAG
+240 
-248 QFIPC
+248 
-253 DELSAGMVGYIT
+253 
-265 ASIKNVKDTRVG
+265 
-277 DTITDAAEPIT
+277 ITDAAEPIT

-397 TLQKAMRWLK
+397 TLQKAMRGLK

-455 DASFFKQCREKIE
+455 DASFFQQCREKIE

-492 KLPNH
+492 KLPDH

-546 GDHEGLASYRQELVG
+546 GDHEGLASYRQELIG

>member
-1 MSIDQSK
+1 MRQQLWDKTSIVFAVGIFLTFVAFDVIWCMDTTFASFSFFETYATK
-8 IRNFCIIAHID
+8 IIA
-19 HGKSTLADR
+19 TLALA
-28 IIEKTGTLTSR
+28 GVYALTRSR
-39 EMQAQ
+39 WAQ
-44 VLDNM
+44 
-49 DLERERGIT
+49 I
-58 IKSQAVRIIYQAKDG
+58 
-73 EEYIFNLID
+73 
-82 TPGHV
+82 
-87 DFNYEV
+87 
-93 SRSLAACD
+93 
-101 GAILVVDAAQ
+101 VVM
-111 GVEAQTLA
+111 
-119 NVYLALDHDLDVL
+119 ALLDVL
-132 PVINKIDLPS
+132 LVANLMYFRTYYSAIPASSYLEAGNLADFKASVTDSLRWADIVLPLITIATAVMAFRYKTTKRQPLTAVLKWWAAPLAGFALLLTGVNLCKGGFHKSLRSVRQS
-142 ARPEE
+142 AYLCS
-147 VAQEIED
+147 A
-154 VIGIEAMDAPRIS
+154 DAP
-167 AKTGLNIEEVLEQ
+167 
-180 IVTKIPAPAGDPKAP
+180 
-195 LKALIFDALYDS
+195 IFSVFGCIWYD
-207 YKGVIVF
+207 
-214 CRIKEGTVKVGT
+214 
-226 KIKMM
+226 
-231 ATGAEDLVT
+231 
-240 EVGYFGAG
+240 
-248 QFIPC
+248 
-253 DELSAGMVGYIT
+253 
-265 ASIKNVKDTRVG
+265 
-277 DTITDAAEPIT
+277 ITDAAEPIT

-397 TLQKAMRWLK
+397 TLQKAMRGLK

-455 DASFFKQCREKIE
+455 DASFFQQCREKIE

-492 KLPNH
+492 KLPDH

>member
-1 MSIDQSK
+1 MRQQLWDKTAIIFAVGIFLTFVAFDVIWCMDTTFASFSFFETYATK
-8 IRNFCIIAHID
+8 IIA
-19 HGKSTLADR
+19 TLALA
-28 IIEKTGTLTSR
+28 GVYALTR
-39 EMQAQ
+39 CRWAQ
-44 VLDNM
+44 
-49 DLERERGIT
+49 I
-58 IKSQAVRIIYQAKDG
+58 
-73 EEYIFNLID
+73 
-82 TPGHV
+82 
-87 DFNYEV
+87 
-93 SRSLAACD
+93 
-101 GAILVVDAAQ
+101 VVM
-111 GVEAQTLA
+111 
-119 NVYLALDHDLDVL
+119 ALLDVL
-132 PVINKIDLPS
+132 LVANLMYFRTYYS
-142 ARPEE
+142 AIP
-147 VAQEIED
+147 ASSYL
-154 VIGIEAMDAPRIS
+154 EAGNLADFKASVTDSLRWADIVLTLITIATAVMAFRYKTTKRQPLTAVLKWWAAPLAGFALLLTGVNLCKGGFHKSLRSVRQSAYLCSADAP
-167 AKTGLNIEEVLEQ
+167 
-180 IVTKIPAPAGDPKAP
+180 
-195 LKALIFDALYDS
+195 IFSVFGCIWYD
-207 YKGVIVF
+207 
-214 CRIKEGTVKVGT
+214 
-226 KIKMM
+226 
-231 ATGAEDLVT
+231 
-240 EVGYFGAG
+240 
-248 QFIPC
+248 
-253 DELSAGMVGYIT
+253 
-265 ASIKNVKDTRVG
+265 
-277 DTITDAAEPIT
+277 ITDAAEPIT

-397 TLQKAMRWLK
+397 TLQKAMRGLK

-455 DASFFKQCREKIE
+455 DASFFQQCREKIE

-492 KLPNH
+492 KLPDH

>member
-1 MSIDQSK
+1 MRQQLWDKTAIIFAVGIFLTFVAFDVIWCMDTTFASFSFFETYATK
-8 IRNFCIIAHID
+8 IIA
-19 HGKSTLADR
+19 TLALA
-28 IIEKTGTLTSR
+28 GVYALTR
-39 EMQAQ
+39 CRWAQ
-44 VLDNM
+44 
-49 DLERERGIT
+49 I
-58 IKSQAVRIIYQAKDG
+58 
-73 EEYIFNLID
+73 
-82 TPGHV
+82 
-87 DFNYEV
+87 
-93 SRSLAACD
+93 
-101 GAILVVDAAQ
+101 VVM
-111 GVEAQTLA
+111 
-119 NVYLALDHDLDVL
+119 ALLDVL
-132 PVINKIDLPS
+132 LVANLMYFRTYYSAIPASSYLEAGNLADFKASVTDSLRWADIVLPLITIATAIMAFRYKTAKRQPLTAVLKWWAAPLAGFALLLTGVNLCKGGFHKSLRSVRQS
-142 ARPEE
+142 AYLCS
-147 VAQEIED
+147 A
-154 VIGIEAMDAPRIS
+154 DAP
-167 AKTGLNIEEVLEQ
+167 
-180 IVTKIPAPAGDPKAP
+180 
-195 LKALIFDALYDS
+195 IFSVFGCIWYD
-207 YKGVIVF
+207 
-214 CRIKEGTVKVGT
+214 
-226 KIKMM
+226 
-231 ATGAEDLVT
+231 
-240 EVGYFGAG
+240 
-248 QFIPC
+248 
-253 DELSAGMVGYIT
+253 
-265 ASIKNVKDTRVG
+265 
-277 DTITDAAEPIT
+277 ITDAAEPIT

-397 TLQKAMRWLK
+397 TLQKAMRGLK

-455 DASFFKQCREKIE
+455 DASFFQQCREKIE

-492 KLPNH
+492 KLPDH

>member
-1 MSIDQSK
+1 MRQQLWDKTSIVFAVGIFLTFVAFDVIWCMDTTFASFSFFETYATK
-8 IRNFCIIAHID
+8 IIA
-19 HGKSTLADR
+19 TLALA
-28 IIEKTGTLTSR
+28 GVYALTR
-39 EMQAQ
+39 CRWAQ
-44 VLDNM
+44 
-49 DLERERGIT
+49 I
-58 IKSQAVRIIYQAKDG
+58 
-73 EEYIFNLID
+73 
-82 TPGHV
+82 
-87 DFNYEV
+87 
-93 SRSLAACD
+93 
-101 GAILVVDAAQ
+101 VVM
-111 GVEAQTLA
+111 
-119 NVYLALDHDLDVL
+119 ALLDVL
-132 PVINKIDLPS
+132 LVANLMYFRTYYSAIPASSYLEAGNLADFKASVTDSLRWADIVLPLITIATAVMAFRYKTTKRQPLTAVLKWWAAPLAGFALLLTGVNLCKGGFHKSLRSVRQS
-142 ARPEE
+142 AYLCS
-147 VAQEIED
+147 A
-154 VIGIEAMDAPRIS
+154 DAP
-167 AKTGLNIEEVLEQ
+167 
-180 IVTKIPAPAGDPKAP
+180 
-195 LKALIFDALYDS
+195 IFSVFGCIWYD
-207 YKGVIVF
+207 
-214 CRIKEGTVKVGT
+214 
-226 KIKMM
+226 
-231 ATGAEDLVT
+231 
-240 EVGYFGAG
+240 
-248 QFIPC
+248 
-253 DELSAGMVGYIT
+253 
-265 ASIKNVKDTRVG
+265 
-277 DTITDAAEPIT
+277 ITDAAEPIT

-397 TLQKAMRWLK
+397 TLQKAMRGLK

-455 DASFFKQCREKIE
+455 DASFFQQCREKIE

-492 KLPNH
+492 KLPDH

-567 LVSDKQLTPFIV
+567 LVSNKQLTPFIV

-597 YPTLLNLMQLDAYR
+597 YPTLLNLMQLDTYR

-640 DKEVERLKEAHTVS
+640 DKEEERLKEAHTVS

>member
-1 MSIDQSK
+1 MRQQLWDKTAITFAVGIFLTFVAFDVIWCMDTTFASFSFFETYATK
-8 IRNFCIIAHID
+8 IIA
-19 HGKSTLADR
+19 TLALA
-28 IIEKTGTLTSR
+28 GVYALTR
-39 EMQAQ
+39 CRWAQ
-44 VLDNM
+44 
-49 DLERERGIT
+49 I
-58 IKSQAVRIIYQAKDG
+58 
-73 EEYIFNLID
+73 
-82 TPGHV
+82 
-87 DFNYEV
+87 
-93 SRSLAACD
+93 
-101 GAILVVDAAQ
+101 VVM
-111 GVEAQTLA
+111 
-119 NVYLALDHDLDVL
+119 ALLDVL
-132 PVINKIDLPS
+132 LVANLMYFRTYYSAIPASSYLEAGNLADFKASVTDSLRWADIVLPLITIATAVMALRSKATKRQPLTAVLKWWAAPLAGFVLLLTGVNLCKGGFHKSLRSVRQS
-142 ARPEE
+142 AYLCS
-147 VAQEIED
+147 A
-154 VIGIEAMDAPRIS
+154 DAP
-167 AKTGLNIEEVLEQ
+167 
-180 IVTKIPAPAGDPKAP
+180 
-195 LKALIFDALYDS
+195 IFSVFGCIWYD
-207 YKGVIVF
+207 
-214 CRIKEGTVKVGT
+214 
-226 KIKMM
+226 
-231 ATGAEDLVT
+231 
-240 EVGYFGAG
+240 
-248 QFIPC
+248 
-253 DELSAGMVGYIT
+253 
-265 ASIKNVKDTRVG
+265 
-277 DTITDAAEPIT
+277 ITDAAEPIT

-335 DGKEITPCLNRL
+335 DGKEITPCLNSL

-397 TLQKAMRWLK
+397 TLQKAMRGLK

-455 DASFFKQCREKIE
+455 DASFFQQCREKIE

-492 KLPNH
+492 KLPDH

>member
-1 MSIDQSK
+1 MRQQLWDKTAIIFAVGIFLTFVAFDVIWCMDTTFASFSFFETYATK
-8 IRNFCIIAHID
+8 IIA
-19 HGKSTLADR
+19 TLALA
-28 IIEKTGTLTSR
+28 GVYALTR
-39 EMQAQ
+39 CRWAQ
-44 VLDNM
+44 
-49 DLERERGIT
+49 I
-58 IKSQAVRIIYQAKDG
+58 
-73 EEYIFNLID
+73 
-82 TPGHV
+82 
-87 DFNYEV
+87 
-93 SRSLAACD
+93 
-101 GAILVVDAAQ
+101 VVM
-111 GVEAQTLA
+111 
-119 NVYLALDHDLDVL
+119 ALLDVL
-132 PVINKIDLPS
+132 LVANLMYFRTYYSAIPASSYLEAGNLADFKASVTDSLRWADIVLPLITIATAVMAFRCKTTKRQPLTAVLKWWAAPLAGFALLLTGVNLCKGGFHKSLRSVRQS
-142 ARPEE
+142 AYLCS
-147 VAQEIED
+147 A
-154 VIGIEAMDAPRIS
+154 DAP
-167 AKTGLNIEEVLEQ
+167 
-180 IVTKIPAPAGDPKAP
+180 
-195 LKALIFDALYDS
+195 IFSVFGCIWYD
-207 YKGVIVF
+207 
-214 CRIKEGTVKVGT
+214 
-226 KIKMM
+226 
-231 ATGAEDLVT
+231 
-240 EVGYFGAG
+240 
-248 QFIPC
+248 
-253 DELSAGMVGYIT
+253 
-265 ASIKNVKDTRVG
+265 
-277 DTITDAAEPIT
+277 ITDAAEPIT

-335 DGKEITPCLNRL
+335 DGKEITPCLNSL

-397 TLQKAMRWLK
+397 TLQKAMRGLK

-455 DASFFKQCREKIE
+455 DASFFQQCREKIE

-492 KLPNH
+492 KLPDH

>member
-1 MSIDQSK
+1 MRQQLWDKTAIIFAVGIFLTFVAFDVIWCMDTTFASFSFFETYATK
-8 IRNFCIIAHID
+8 IIA
-19 HGKSTLADR
+19 TLALA
-28 IIEKTGTLTSR
+28 GVYALTR
-39 EMQAQ
+39 CRWAQ
-44 VLDNM
+44 
-49 DLERERGIT
+49 I
-58 IKSQAVRIIYQAKDG
+58 
-73 EEYIFNLID
+73 
-82 TPGHV
+82 
-87 DFNYEV
+87 
-93 SRSLAACD
+93 
-101 GAILVVDAAQ
+101 VVM
-111 GVEAQTLA
+111 
-119 NVYLALDHDLDVL
+119 ALLDVL
-132 PVINKIDLPS
+132 LVANLMYFRTYYSAIPASSYLEAGNLADFKASVTDSLRWADIVLPLITIATAVIAFRYKTTKRQPLTAVLKWWAAPLAGFALLLTGVNLCKGGFHKSLRSVRQS
-142 ARPEE
+142 AYLCS
-147 VAQEIED
+147 A
-154 VIGIEAMDAPRIS
+154 DAP
-167 AKTGLNIEEVLEQ
+167 
-180 IVTKIPAPAGDPKAP
+180 
-195 LKALIFDALYDS
+195 IFSVFGCIWYD
-207 YKGVIVF
+207 
-214 CRIKEGTVKVGT
+214 
-226 KIKMM
+226 
-231 ATGAEDLVT
+231 
-240 EVGYFGAG
+240 
-248 QFIPC
+248 
-253 DELSAGMVGYIT
+253 
-265 ASIKNVKDTRVG
+265 
-277 DTITDAAEPIT
+277 ITDAAEPIT
-288 PEKQAEIERWLASQ
+288 PEKQVEIERWLASQ

-397 TLQKAMRWLK
+397 TLQKAMRGLK

-455 DASFFKQCREKIE
+455 DASFFQQCREKIE

-492 KLPNH
+492 KLPDH

-546 GDHEGLASYRQELVG
+546 GDHEGLASYRQELVS

>member
-1 MSIDQSK
+1 MRQQLWDKTSIVFAVGIFLTFVAFDVIWCMDTTFASFSFFETYATK
-8 IRNFCIIAHID
+8 IIA
-19 HGKSTLADR
+19 TLALA
-28 IIEKTGTLTSR
+28 GVYALTR
-39 EMQAQ
+39 CRWAQ
-44 VLDNM
+44 
-49 DLERERGIT
+49 I
-58 IKSQAVRIIYQAKDG
+58 
-73 EEYIFNLID
+73 
-82 TPGHV
+82 
-87 DFNYEV
+87 
-93 SRSLAACD
+93 
-101 GAILVVDAAQ
+101 VVM
-111 GVEAQTLA
+111 
-119 NVYLALDHDLDVL
+119 ALLDVL
-132 PVINKIDLPS
+132 LVANLMYFRTYYSAIPASSYLEAGNLADFKASVTDSLRWADIVLPLITIATAVMAFRYKTTKRQPLTAVLKWWAAPLAGFALLLTGVNLCKGGFHKSLRSVRQS
-142 ARPEE
+142 AYLCS
-147 VAQEIED
+147 A
-154 VIGIEAMDAPRIS
+154 DAP
-167 AKTGLNIEEVLEQ
+167 
-180 IVTKIPAPAGDPKAP
+180 
-195 LKALIFDALYDS
+195 IFSVFGCIWYD
-207 YKGVIVF
+207 
-214 CRIKEGTVKVGT
+214 
-226 KIKMM
+226 
-231 ATGAEDLVT
+231 
-240 EVGYFGAG
+240 
-248 QFIPC
+248 
-253 DELSAGMVGYIT
+253 
-265 ASIKNVKDTRVG
+265 
-277 DTITDAAEPIT
+277 ITDAAEPIT

-397 TLQKAMRWLK
+397 TLQKAMRGLK

-455 DASFFKQCREKIE
+455 DASFFQQCREKIE

-477 SVYMQFVTYSGHAPF
+477 SVYMQFVTYSGYAPF
-492 KLPNH
+492 KLPDH